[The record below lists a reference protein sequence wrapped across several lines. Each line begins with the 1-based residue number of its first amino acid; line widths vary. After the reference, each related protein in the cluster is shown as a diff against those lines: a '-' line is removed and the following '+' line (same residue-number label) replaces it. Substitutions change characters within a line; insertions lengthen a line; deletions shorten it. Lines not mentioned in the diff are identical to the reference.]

1 MCDLIDWTTASIPTP
16 SSIMSEG
23 PSGRQFPRR
32 ITKRKGT
39 TRERT
44 GCLTCRQRKKRCDLG
59 YPVCTQCV
67 RLNYKCKWEEPRPLV
82 QESTHSTK
90 EVSNQTVNIP
100 FRLSQVPDPIL
111 FWVDDHSDNTSRSSR
126 RHFLR
131 YYAQTFTHML
141 TTNIENNSFLSVF
154 LPMAMQ
160 DSALL
165 NALIAWSSSHLSL
178 RDPAFQQ
185 VAMQNRLTAMRDLR
199 LSLESS
205 PENAESNLAITL
217 VLCSMESIM
226 ADNDKAWYLHL
237 MGAAGIIS
245 SRVCIESGFDG
256 TSSSKLLQS
265 FDDAHTGRWL
275 LRNFAYHDILMAVA
289 LDREPLLPSHY
300 FVQLDEGPL
309 ADSYF
314 GLASEILTILYSI
327 TALNKKV
334 KSLNADLLHSD
345 TSSNITSH
353 KTRSSSM
360 SEIASTFSSLELRLR
375 EWVCPPS
382 NDESLILFTES
393 YRSSALLYLYRV
405 VRRGLPGLEE
415 GLSPKTAHEVATV
428 VANINKMPTRS
439 LPECTLLFPLFLA
452 GGEASE
458 ESHIKSIRHKML
470 DMIES
475 RGFRNVEVALS
486 VLEKLWRL
494 NLERKATRA
503 TKGPVDWLDIVLQDG
518 VLLSLS

>member
-1 MCDLIDWTTASIPTP
+1 MPETATGS
-16 SSIMSEG
+16 
-23 PSGRQFPRR
+23 QVPRR
-32 ITKRKGT
+32 VAKRKGT

-59 YPVCTQCV
+59 YPVCAHCI

-82 QESTHSTK
+82 QENTLST
-90 EVSNQTVNIP
+90 EQVSNQPVNTP

-154 LPMAMQ
+154 LPMAMH

-178 RDPAFQQ
+178 RDPAFHQ
-185 VAMQNRLTAMRDLR
+185 VAMQNRGMAMRDLR

-205 PENAESNLAITL
+205 PKNAETNLAITL

-226 ADNDKAWYLHL
+226 ADNDRAWYLHL

-245 SRVCIESGFDG
+245 SQICMDLAPDETDFSNILR
-256 TSSSKLLQS
+256 S
-265 FDDAHTGRWL
+265 FEDAHTGRWL

-289 LDREPLLPSHY
+289 LDREPLLPSY
-300 FVQLDEGPL
+300 RFVQLDEGPV

-314 GLASEILTILYSI
+314 GLASEIMTILYLI
-327 TALNKKV
+327 A
-334 KSLNADLLHSD
+334 SLNGKIKSMHDGDMDLIYANASQSD
-345 TSSNITSH
+345 AYNNFYPHMAPQPSI
-353 KTRSSSM
+353 
-360 SEIASTFSSLELRLR
+360 SEINNTFTSLELRLR

-382 NDESLILFTES
+382 NDESLILLAES

-405 VRRGLPGLEE
+405 MRRGFPSVEE
-415 GLSPKTAHEVATV
+415 SLSHKTAHEVATV
-428 VANINKMPTRS
+428 VTNIDKMPTRS

-452 GGEASE
+452 GGEASKE
-458 ESHIKSIRHKML
+458 THIKSIRHKML

-475 RGFRNVEVALS
+475 RRFRNVEVALS

-494 NLERKATRA
+494 NLERRTTHT
-503 TKGPVDWLDIVLQDG
+503 TKGPVDWLDIILQDG
-518 VLLSLS
+518 IILSLT

>member
-1 MCDLIDWTTASIPTP
+1 MGGAETGRPGRHPIYSTSVGPASQHTLPTIE
-16 SSIMSEG
+16 S
-23 PSGRQFPRR
+23 
-32 ITKRKGT
+32 
-39 TRERT
+39 
-44 GCLTCRQRKKRCDLG
+44 
-59 YPVCTQCV
+59 
-67 RLNYKCKWEEPRPLV
+67 PRP
-82 QESTHSTK
+82 H
-90 EVSNQTVNIP
+90 P
-100 FRLSQVPDPIL
+100 

-154 LPMAMQ
+154 LPMAMH

-178 RDPAFQQ
+178 RDPAFHQ
-185 VAMQNRLTAMRDLR
+185 VAMQNRLTALQDLR

-205 PENAESNLAITL
+205 PENVESNLAITL

-226 ADNDKAWYLHL
+226 ADNEKAWYLHL

-245 SRVCIESGFDG
+245 SRTCIESEFNDE
-256 TSSSKLLQS
+256 TNSAKLLQS

-289 LDREPLLPSHY
+289 LDREPLLPSHH
-300 FVQLDEGPL
+300 FVQLDEGPV

-314 GLASEILTILYSI
+314 GLASEILNILYSI
-327 TALNKKV
+327 TSLNQQV
-334 KSLNADLLHSD
+334 KSLQKSYSGTAGCDLLGLD
-345 TSSNITSH
+345 TGDYAYSQRSISSIL
-353 KTRSSSM
+353 
-360 SEIASTFSSLELRLR
+360 SEVASTFESLELQLQQ
-375 EWVCPPS
+375 WKCPPS
-382 NDESLILFTES
+382 NDESLILLAES

-405 VRRGLPGLEE
+405 VRRGLPDLE
-415 GLSPKTAHEVATV
+415 GSLSIKIANEVAAV
-428 VANINKMPTRS
+428 VSNIGKMPTRS

-452 GGEASE
+452 GGEASKE
-458 ESHIKSIRHKML
+458 IHIKIIRHKML

-494 NLERKATRA
+494 NLERKALPA
-503 TKGPVDWLDIVLQDG
+503 TKGTVDWLDIVVQDG